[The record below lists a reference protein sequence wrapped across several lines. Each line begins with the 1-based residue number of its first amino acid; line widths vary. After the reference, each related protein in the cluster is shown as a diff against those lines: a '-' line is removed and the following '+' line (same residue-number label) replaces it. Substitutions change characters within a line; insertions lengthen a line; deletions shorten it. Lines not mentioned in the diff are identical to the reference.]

1 MPSVSDLLRESKLAQ
16 VAKPSLRHRLSFT
29 LRGSHFPT
37 HQIIET
43 KPSSLA
49 RNDWGLKNSIPTNK
63 YQKQTKYMVVEQLDT
78 LERMT
83 QFEYNGGSQWNRIRF
98 QEMGIIPKFNIG
110 QRNPLFNFKENKLI
124 DESNSDNNINSNNNN
139 SPSINSCDETPRKN
153 TNTYR
158 NRQVIGDS
166 QLRMISQVLN
176 VNNPTSPNN
185 HHNGNHGTMTMKQE
199 KIQLKSKL
207 NLLRQYRKEFKEWLL
222 ANYPESLLHKRFNSM
237 ELKDKASQFLQE
249 KLYSKSK
256 NNPIGYINDRIVG
269 TGGLTYNLSGRL
281 KVTPHGI
288 RDKVIVPGR
297 ILSNTTNRGMRSST
311 HGGMYNNNNS
321 HSSNKNNVMYSAA
334 IGGFLAKAN
343 FNNGAKI
350 SYGMGSFLRE
360 LVLPFEVENVT
371 MEPNGRIHMT
381 ASTITVMKPNEETLS
396 TSNPNNRYGNNNSHN
411 HNNMNMNL
419 NFNKQSFIHNQSM
432 GSRRQNSKKE
442 INDLLYTLENTGKD

>member
-1 MPSVSDLLRESKLAQ
+1 MPSVSDLLRGSKLAQ
-16 VAKPSLRHRLSFT
+16 VAKPSSGNRLSFT
-29 LRGSHFPT
+29 LRGPHFPT

-63 YQKQTKYMVVEQLDT
+63 YQKKTKYMVVENLDT

-83 QFEYNGGSQWNRIRF
+83 QFEYNGGPQWNRIRF
-98 QEMGIIPKFNIG
+98 QEMGIVPKFNIG
-110 QRNPLFNFKENKLI
+110 QRNPFFNFKENKII
-124 DESNSDNNINSNNNN
+124 DESNNNNN
-139 SPSINSCDETPRKN
+139 NNN
-153 TNTYR
+153 TNVSSNDGNPQSDINTYR
-158 NRQVIGDS
+158 NRQVFGDS

-176 VNNPTSPNN
+176 VNNSTSSNSDRGGKHSN
-185 HHNGNHGTMTMKQE
+185 MTMKQE
-199 KIQLKSKL
+199 KTQLKYKS
-207 NLLRQYRKEFKEWLL
+207 NLLNQYRKEFKEWLL
-222 ANYPESLLHKRFNSM
+222 VNYPESLLHKRFNSM

-256 NNPIGYINDRIVG
+256 NNPTKHRNNRIVG

-297 ILSNTTNRGMRSST
+297 ILSNTTNRGVRSPAHGGINSST
-311 HGGMYNNNNS
+311 NNNS
-321 HSSNKNNVMYSAA
+321 GGNNNNVMYSAA

-381 ASTITVMKPNEETLS
+381 ASTITVMKPSDDTLS
-396 TSNPNNRYGNNNSHN
+396 ITNSKNRYGNSNNSSN
-411 HNNMNMNL
+411 GNMNM
-419 NFNKQSFIHNQSM
+419 NFNKQSFMQNRSI